1 MIYKDS
7 LLDAYMTLNGSNV
20 QHFAM
25 LVTQILVLGTPSDI
39 LDPELKDLCEHVYKV
54 SIVTHSLCF
63 VFKLL
68 TVWSRAHSFKP
79 TQITDTVLVIL
90 HTYLML
96 LSVESFATMQ
106 QSDAE
111 SGWLINPNKNYIN
124 KKE

>member
-1 MIYKDS
+1 M
-7 LLDAYMTLNGSNV
+7 
-20 QHFAM
+20 
-25 LVTQILVLGTPSDI
+25 
-39 LDPELKDLCEHVYKV
+39 
-54 SIVTHSLCF
+54 THSLCF
-63 VFKLL
+63 VFKLC

-111 SGWLINPNKNYIN
+111 SGWLLNPNMNHIN
-124 KKE
+124 KKEFELSADEKSIIALQKYYYWFFLQIALFFSYILSIVLYMTCHALSPFTSY